1 MWRYRVAL
9 EQQFSD
15 EHPLSVWHCRVALE
29 EQVKS
34 LKRLVKDQSKTIQDL
49 ARRLNARN
57 THERRKHEREPVAP
71 LDPVAEDHGVRSAP
85 HHQLSCDGPCKR
97 AHMLGSNQ
105 WN

>member
-1 MWRYRVAL
+1 M
-9 EQQFSD
+9 
-15 EHPLSVWHCRVALE
+15 ALE

-71 LDPVAEDHGVRSAP
+71 LDPVAEDHGARSAP
-85 HHQLSCDGPCKR
+85 PH
-97 AHMLGSNQ
+97 
-105 WN
+105 

>member
-1 MWRYRVAL
+1 MLPQPRLAQLAVHY
-9 EQQFSD
+9 FI
-15 EHPLSVWHCRVALE
+15 LSYFTWHCRVALE

-71 LDPVAEDHGVRSAP
+71 LDPVAEDHGARSA
-85 HHQLSCDGPCKR
+85 LLC
-97 AHMLGSNQ
+97 
-105 WN
+105 